1 MDFYIKSFNCRF
13 RKLKKSKQ
21 IFFDEYFHF
30 FNINYKN
37 KLINFNKIF
46 NNKLPIIIDI
56 GFGMDDNIINIVM
69 NNIQYNFIGIEVY
82 LPGIVKCLKKIIQY
96 KIKNLK
102 LIYYDVF
109 FVLKNMIPNYSIKII
124 QLYFPD
130 PWPKIK
136 HQKRRLLKIDFI
148 KIIYSKLINNGILYV
163 ITDCNN
169 YKKSIIS
176 NIENLNKSYFSFK
189 KSNCYKHIYENFNL
203 LSLNTN
209 FLNKAIEKKKN
220 IYYIEYKKLNYLNKY
235 F

>member
-1 MDFYIKSFNCRF
+1 MNFHIRSFNCRF
-13 RKLKKSKQ
+13 RKLKKSKK
-21 IFFDEYFHF
+21 IFFDQYFNYF
-30 FNINYKN
+30 SINYKN

-46 NNKLPIIIDI
+46 NNTLPIIIDI
-56 GFGMDDNIINIVM
+56 GFGMDNNMIDIVM

-82 LPGIVKCLKKIIQY
+82 LPSIVKCLKKIIQY

-136 HQKRRLLKIDFI
+136 HQKRRLLKKNFL
-148 KIIYSKLINNGILYV
+148 KIIYSKLIDNGILYIV
-163 ITDCNN
+163 TDCDN
-169 YKKSIIS
+169 YKKKIIS
-176 NIENLNKSYFSFK
+176 DIEDLNKNYFFLK
-189 KSNCYKHIYENFNL
+189 KSSCYKHMYKNFNL
-203 LSLNTN
+203 FSLTTN
-209 FLNKAIEKKKN
+209 FSNKAKEKKKN
-220 IYYIEYKKLNYLNKY
+220 IYHIEYKKKLI